1 MRAIVVGAGRL
12 GVETAEALAEAGHD
26 VTLVEID
33 DELAP
38 RLAEEL
44 RGRLVVGD
52 GCDPMVLEDAGA
64 LNADVL
70 VATTG
75 DDEDNLVIAL
85 LGKRQFDVPRVV
97 SRINHPENDW
107 LFTDRWGV
115 DVAVSA
121 ATSLMSQIEEATATA
136 DTGGLVELASAGVS
150 VIETLITDRSLAA
163 GRALAEIKLPTAT
176 IVATV
181 VRGGEPRVPNGS
193 FRLEVG
199 DEVLVVTESA
209 TANDIRAAFQG

>member
-1 MRAIVVGAGRL
+1 MQAIVAGAGRL
-12 GVETAEALAEAGHD
+12 GVETAEALAGAGHE

-33 DELAP
+33 DELAE
-38 RLAEEL
+38 RLGNEL
-44 RGRLVVGD
+44 RCQVLFGD
-52 GCDPMVLEDAGA
+52 ACDPAVLEEAGA
-64 LNADVL
+64 LKADVL

-85 LGKRQFDVPRVV
+85 LARRQFDVPRVV
-97 SRINHPENDW
+97 ARVNDAENEW

-121 ATSLMSQIEEATATA
+121 ATSLMSQIEEATASA
-136 DTGGLVELASAGVS
+136 DTVGLIELASAGVRI
-150 VIETLITDRSLAA
+150 IETLITDRSRAA
-163 GRALAEIKLPTAT
+163 GLTLAEIPLPAGT

-199 DEVLVVTESA
+199 DEVLVVSESS
-209 TANDIRAAFQG
+209 TDDDVRTAFQR